1 MSATPARPWYRHLWP
16 WLLMIP
22 PAVAVIGGLLTAYLA
37 VSHPDRLISQDCV
50 RDGVTMV
57 CGEAAPRQ
65 P

>member
-1 MSATPARPWYRHLWP
+1 
-16 WLLMIP
+16 MIP